1 MEPNVPGT
9 KLPSNTAYSGPHRHL
24 KRRTLRRFDSICG
37 NIPCRNDETRV
48 RRKPSISKSDRLGDL
63 CPRGEIQVG
72 KLLGCNENFDL
83 QIK

>member
-9 KLPSNTAYSGPHRHL
+9 KLPTNTAYSGPHRHL

-48 RRKPSISKSDRLGDL
+48 RRKPSI
-63 CPRGEIQVG
+63 
-72 KLLGCNENFDL
+72 
-83 QIK
+83 